1 MDEERGTVGRDEL
14 CRGMGCQR
22 EEREHMDRLEQ
33 FIGTK
38 QMYRKIYNKK
48 GDGQQYQLGK

>member
-1 MDEERGTVGRDEL
+1 MDEERGRVGRDEL

-22 EEREHMDRLEQ
+22 EEREQMDRLEQ

-38 QMYRKIYNKK
+38 QMYRQIYSKK